1 MLRPAVHL
9 ESRKGA
15 ASCAPTSLIESFF
28 TMKILSFSR
37 PNRRSVLRDLYAFG
51 ILNVFRRHSI
61 FRIWEPLREVPRS
74 SDEFLG

>member
-1 MLRPAVHL
+1 MKV
-9 ESRKGA
+9 
-15 ASCAPTSLIESFF
+15 ASF
-28 TMKILSFSR
+28 TMKILLSFSR

-61 FRIWEPLREVPRS
+61 FRLWEPLREVPRS